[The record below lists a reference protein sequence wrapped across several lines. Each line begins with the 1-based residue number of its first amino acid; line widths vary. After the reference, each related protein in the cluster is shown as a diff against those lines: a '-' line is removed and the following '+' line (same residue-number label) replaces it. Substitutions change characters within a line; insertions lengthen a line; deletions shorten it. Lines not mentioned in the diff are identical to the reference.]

1 MLPRNALRSYTEFVQ
16 DLPES
21 NTNRRFLKILLISF
35 KDLDRILSKNTDIEQ
50 AIDNHVLKKGN
61 PPRHPTFE

>member
-61 PPRHPTFE
+61 PPRRHTFE